1 MRSSGKLV
9 AGVDK
14 IGPLA
19 RLDSLQKQL
28 DGTNNR
34 DFCWREDDAA

>member
-1 MRSSGKLV
+1 VFPHYDVKN
-9 AGVDK
+9 
-14 IGPLA
+14 
-19 RLDSLQKQL
+19 RLDLEFTFGEALTKL